1 MTTSLLCPLDQGSTN
16 FFCKRAERNYFSLC
30 RLKGKTE
37 NITSKTRE
45 NKFCQIFIDKIK
57 SNNLV

>member
-1 MTTSLLCPLDQGSTN
+1 MPTSLLCPLDQGSTN

-45 NKFCQIFIDKIK
+45 KTNFLKFLLTKLKVII
-57 SNNLV
+57 